1 MGVVIEVAIGS
12 FFLVALMVY
21 VERKNTDRVF
31 LNIITGMMTIFFV
44 LFAYIIGH
52 FILNIFL
59 S

>member
-12 FFLVALMVY
+12 FFLMALMFY
-21 VERKNTDRVF
+21 VERKNKDVVI
-31 LNIITGMMTIFFV
+31 LNIITGLLTIFFV

-52 FILNIFL
+52 FILNLFL

>member
-12 FFLVALMVY
+12 VFLLALMIV
-21 VERKNTDRVF
+21 VEKNNKDRVI
-31 LNIITGMMTIFFV
+31 LNIISGILTIGFV

-52 FILNIFL
+52 FILNLFL